1 MPTICLNM
9 IVKNESHIIAKTLE
23 NICQHIALDY
33 WVISD
38 TGSTDN
44 TIEII
49 EHFFKQ
55 KNIQGEIQHQAWVNF
70 GHNRDAALQAC
81 VGKSDYILFFDAD
94 DHFIGNFKLP
104 ALQKDSYFF
113 KMTNEGGST
122 KYLRKLIIKNNGQFF
137 WKGVLHEFLSS
148 KADYSTGTVEG
159 DYAVVSGR
167 KGNRSLD
174 PNKYL
179 KDAQLLEQAIIDQV
193 DPDLEAR
200 YSFYCAQSY
209 QDAGQTE
216 TAIEWYQ
223 KRTELGDWKEEV
235 YVSFMRLGSLFEA
248 KKQTMQALYYWQCGV
263 SVVPERAECWYHLAR
278 RNNWDKNYDLALCY
292 AERAQ
297 KLALPTG
304 NKLFLNQDIYKFWCH
319 YELCINAFQ
328 LGYKEQ
334 AYTAFKALVQNAS
347 QGLVQR
353 VIHQLDHYQDL
364 IKKDHYLEVKNLI
377 QNLQK
382 LEFME
387 QADTILN
394 IQKS

>member
-1 MPTICLNM
+1 MSTICLNM
-9 IVKNESHIIAKTLE
+9 IVKNESHIIAETLE
-23 NICQHIALDY
+23 NICQHITLDY
-33 WVISD
+33 WLISD

-44 TIEII
+44 TVEII
-49 EHFFKQ
+49 ENFFKE
-55 KNIQGEIQHQAWVNF
+55 KNIQGEIQHHAWVNF

-81 VGKSDYILFFDAD
+81 IGKSDYILFFDAD
-94 DHFIGNFKLP
+94 DHFTGDFKLP
-104 ALQKDSYFF
+104 VLQKDSYFLN
-113 KMTNEGGST
+113 MTNESGGT
-122 KYLRKLIIKNNGQFF
+122 KYVRKLIVKNNGHFF
-137 WKGVLHEFLSS
+137 WKGVLHEFLSN
-148 KADYSTGTVEG
+148 KTDYSTETIEG

-179 KDAQLLEQAIIDQV
+179 KDAEMLEKAIAEKI

-216 TAIEWYQ
+216 KAIEWYQ

-263 SVVPERAECWYHLAR
+263 AAVPERAECWYHLAR
-278 RNNWDKNYDLALCY
+278 RNNWDKNYHLALCY

-297 KLALPTG
+297 KLTLPIG

-328 LGYKEQ
+328 LGHIEQ
-334 AYTAFKALVQNAS
+334 AYMAFKQLVKNAS
-347 QGLVQR
+347 KGLVNR
-353 VIHQLDHYQDL
+353 VIHQLDHYQEL
-364 IKKDHYLEVKNLI
+364 IQQDHYLDVKNLI
-377 QNLQK
+377 QDLQGLDFK
-382 LEFME
+382 E
-387 QADTILN
+387 QADMILN
-394 IQKS
+394 MYK

>member
-9 IVKNESHIIAKTLE
+9 IVKNESHIIAQTLE

-44 TIEII
+44 TVEII
-49 EHFFKQ
+49 EKFFKE
-55 KNIQGEIQHQAWVNF
+55 KNIQGEIQHQDWVNF
-70 GHNRDAALQAC
+70 GHNRDVALQAC

-94 DHFIGNFKLP
+94 DHFTGDFKLP
-104 ALQKDSYFF
+104 ALQKDSYFLN
-113 KMTNEGGST
+113 MTNESGST
-122 KYLRKLIIKNNGQFF
+122 KYVRKLIVKNNGQFF
-137 WKGVLHEFLSS
+137 WKGVLHEFLSN
-148 KADYSTGTVEG
+148 KKNYSTESIEG
-159 DYAVVSGR
+159 NYTVVSGR
-167 KGNRSLD
+167 KGSRSLD

-179 KDAQLLEQAIIDQV
+179 KDAQLLEQTIANKV

-216 TAIEWYQ
+216 KAIEWYQ
-223 KRTELGDWKEEV
+223 KRTGLGDWKEEI
-235 YVSFMRLGSLFEA
+235 YVSFMRLGTLFEA

-263 SVVPERAECWYHLAR
+263 AVAPERAECWYHLAR
-278 RNNWDKNYDLALCY
+278 RNNWDKNYPLALCY

-297 KLALPTG
+297 KIDLPTG
-304 NKLFLNQDIYKFWCH
+304 NKLFLNKDIYKFWCH

-334 AYTAFKALVQNAS
+334 AYTAFKQLVKYAS
-347 QGLVQR
+347 KGLVNR
-353 VIHQLDHYQDL
+353 VINQLNSYEDL
-364 IKKDHYLEVKNLI
+364 IKQDSYLNVKYLI
-377 QNLQK
+377 QDLKK
-382 LEFME
+382 LGF
-387 QADTILN
+387 DDYVNKILN
-394 IQKS
+394 FI